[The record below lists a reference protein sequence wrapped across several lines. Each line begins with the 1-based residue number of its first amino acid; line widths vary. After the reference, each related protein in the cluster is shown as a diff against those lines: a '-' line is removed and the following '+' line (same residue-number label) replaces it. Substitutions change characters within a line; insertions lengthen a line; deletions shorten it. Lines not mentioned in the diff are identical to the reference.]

1 LGAGAE
7 ALLHCPT
14 ACGAAVEAA
23 LCTDDAIWRDEHED
37 GCARW
42 ADAAYD
48 CSKATEGAGY
58 ISLAGQAQL
67 LQRCPL
73 ACGLCPA
80 RHAEVWPSCAAAAA
94 PYAPRQ
100 LCDPTS
106 DNEVI
111 CNGQNACPDCGCG
124 SDPPASSCIREG
136 GIRAAG
142 WPDSSDKAFP
152 RYDACECPALAE
164 ERVGDPV
171 PGLIVSGVVLVLGG
185 ACFYAVG
192 ACDHL
197 TFACGAP
204 VLILHTNEG
213 GARHNG
219 RGALVGTE
227 EAEGALRR
235 ARACAG
241 AAPGTARCP
250 PLPYRGFSR
259 R

>member
-1 LGAGAE
+1 MAELADAAACEAVTTAANGSARACSYEGKLCADWAGVDCRNDTAVQAAGYASGAGAE
-7 ALLHCPT
+7 ALLHCPA
-14 ACGAAVEAA
+14 ACGAAADAA

-73 ACGLCPA
+73 ACGLCKA
-80 RHAEVWPSCAAAAA
+80 QHAEVWPSCAAAAA

-142 WPDSSDKAFP
+142 WPDSSEKAYP

-185 ACFYAVG
+185 ACFYVVSYEGRAIISPSRV
-192 ACDHL
+192 
-197 TFACGAP
+197 
-204 VLILHTNEG
+204 VLL
-213 GARHNG
+213 
-219 RGALVGTE
+219 
-227 EAEGALRR
+227 
-235 ARACAG
+235 
-241 AAPGTARCP
+241 
-250 PLPYRGFSR
+250 Y
-259 R
+259 